1 MNHKHDE
8 FWERTLKSIKR
19 FMANGIILEE
29 EEEEEEVLRIAKEC
43 RMAGMSKTDVLM
55 EIMRR
60 MPQIAQREENFNQRR

>member
-19 FMANGIILEE
+19 FMENGIILK
-29 EEEEEEVLRIAKEC
+29 EEEEEVLRIAKEC

-60 MPQIAQREENFNQRR
+60 MPQIAQREENFNHRR

>member
-19 FMANGIILEE
+19 FMENGIILK
-29 EEEEEEVLRIAKEC
+29 EEEEEVLRIAKEC